1 MMTGEQEMK
10 GAAANEESENGPR
23 EIAIEFADGSEDTSE
38 EAQAPQK
45 ESSESE
51 ESSSAVAQAEE
62 DRKADDIAEDE
73 ADEITD
79 DDVYV
84 IDASELDDDFDPP
97 IAASPDEKAEKKDQ
111 TNGTAK
117 AIEEHGGLAIADFQN
132 QIDALTRD
140 KNLLYDQLLRRQAEF
155 ENYRKRTERDR
166 VDTYNRARADI
177 IMELLPVID
186 NFDRAL
192 SSLETSSED
201 AAGLRH
207 GVELIHKQFKDI
219 LTKLGLE
226 PVEAMGRPFDP
237 HVHEAVATEVTDEHE
252 ENTIIAEFERGYK
265 LGDKLLRPAKVK
277 VASNPED

>member
-1 MMTGEQEMK
+1 MMTGEQETK
-10 GAAANEESENGPR
+10 GATANQESENGPR
-23 EIAIEFADGSEDTSE
+23 EIAINFAGEDAPSDE
-38 EAQAPQK
+38 EVQAPQS

-51 ESSSAVAQAEE
+51 GGESLVAQAEE
-62 DRKADDIAEDE
+62 DEAYDIA
-73 ADEITD
+73 D

-84 IDASELDDDFDPP
+84 IDASELEDDLPDPP
-97 IAASPDEKAEKKDQ
+97 AIDKPAAKKSQ
-111 TNGTAK
+111 PPNGASR
-117 AIEEHGGLAIADFQN
+117 AVEEHGGLAVADFQD

-140 KNLLYDQLLRRQAEF
+140 KNSLYDQLLRRQAEF
-155 ENYRKRTERDR
+155 ENFRKRTERDR
-166 VDTYNRARADI
+166 IETYNRARADI

-226 PVEAMGRPFDP
+226 PVEAVGCPFDP
-237 HVHEAVATEVTDEHE
+237 HVHEAVATESTDQHE

-277 VASNPED
+277 VASTPED

>member
-1 MMTGEQEMK
+1 MMTGEQEN
-10 GAAANEESENGPR
+10 GSIAEQESENGPG
-23 EIAIEFADGSEDTSE
+23 EIAINFAGEDAPSE
-38 EAQAPQK
+38 EDQAPQT
-45 ESSESE
+45 ESSTSDERSDESQSLASE
-51 ESSSAVAQAEE
+51 AEE
-62 DRKADDIAEDE
+62 DAEADD
-73 ADEITD
+73 TD

-84 IDASELDDDFDPP
+84 IDASELDDSLDPP
-97 IAASPDEKAEKKDQ
+97 DAGKTVAKEPS
-111 TNGTAK
+111 NGVTS

-166 VDTYNRARADI
+166 AETYNRARADI
-177 IMELLPVID
+177 ITELLPVID

-207 GVELIHKQFKDI
+207 GIELIHKQFKDI

-226 PVEAMGRPFDP
+226 PVEAVGRPFDP
-237 HVHEAVATEVTDEHE
+237 HVHEAVATELTGEHE
-252 ENTIIAEFERGYK
+252 DNTIIAEFERGYK

-277 VASNPED
+277 VASTPED

>member
-10 GAAANEESENGPR
+10 GATANQESENRPR
-23 EIAIEFADGSEDTSE
+23 DIAIDFADEDASSDE
-38 EAQAPQK
+38 EVQTPQP

-51 ESSSAVAQAEE
+51 EGERLVAQAEE
-62 DRKADDIAEDE
+62 DAEADDIV
-73 ADEITD
+73 D
-79 DDVYV
+79 DDVIV
-84 IDASELDDDFDPP
+84 IDASELDDSSLKDYYNDPP
-97 IAASPDEKAEKKDQ
+97 VAAGDEPAAKKDQ
-111 TNGTAK
+111 PTNGATR
-117 AIEEHGGLAIADFQN
+117 AIEEHGGLAVADFQN

-140 KNLLYDQLLRRQAEF
+140 KTLLYDQLLRRQAEF

-177 IMELLPVID
+177 ITELLPVID

-192 SSLETSSED
+192 SSLEASSED

-226 PVEAMGRPFDP
+226 PVEAIGCAFDP
-237 HVHEAVATEVTDEHE
+237 HVHEAVATELTDEHE

-277 VASNPED
+277 VASTPED